1 MVGLTQL
8 PKTLDLDK
16 YKKLEAGFFLIFS
29 NLTGKCVLNSNQR
42 TTKNEKNL
50 VNKHLIIY

>member
-8 PKTLDLDK
+8 PKTLDLNK